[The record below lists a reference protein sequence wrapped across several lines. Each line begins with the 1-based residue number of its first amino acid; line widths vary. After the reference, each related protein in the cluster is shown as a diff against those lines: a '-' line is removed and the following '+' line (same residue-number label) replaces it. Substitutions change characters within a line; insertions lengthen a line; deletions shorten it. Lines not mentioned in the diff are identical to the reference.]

1 MAIDARNSRAVKCAI
16 KGPPPSASRLCGPGA
31 CAPRLRSGVG
41 DGRLTKKAFDHASAV
56 GRMALLAGD
65 LRTAEVALIRA
76 FAIGTALRAPPE
88 VMREIGLGI
97 WRAMAP

>member
-1 MAIDARNSRAVKCAI
+1 
-16 KGPPPSASRLCGPGA
+16 
-31 CAPRLRSGVG
+31 
-41 DGRLTKKAFDHASAV
+41 
-56 GRMALLAGD
+56 MALLAGD

-88 VMREIGLGI
+88 VMREIGLRI